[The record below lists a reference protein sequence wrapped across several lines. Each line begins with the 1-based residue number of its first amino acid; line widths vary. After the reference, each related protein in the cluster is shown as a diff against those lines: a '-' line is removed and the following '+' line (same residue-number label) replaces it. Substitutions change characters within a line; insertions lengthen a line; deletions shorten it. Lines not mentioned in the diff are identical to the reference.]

1 MIRSLNQR
9 MQIPARLSGIQAAD
23 IPRMAAC
30 AAQEANPLYPVP
42 TLMDARQ
49 LERFYYLVSDLGQG
63 QGLGPSPA
71 MPA

>member
-1 MIRSLNQR
+1 

-30 AAQEANPLYPVP
+30 AAQEANPLYPVA

-63 QGLGPSPA
+63 QRLGPSPA

>member
-30 AAQEANPLYPVP
+30 AA
-42 TLMDARQ
+42 
-49 LERFYYLVSDLGQG
+49 
-63 QGLGPSPA
+63 
-71 MPA
+71 